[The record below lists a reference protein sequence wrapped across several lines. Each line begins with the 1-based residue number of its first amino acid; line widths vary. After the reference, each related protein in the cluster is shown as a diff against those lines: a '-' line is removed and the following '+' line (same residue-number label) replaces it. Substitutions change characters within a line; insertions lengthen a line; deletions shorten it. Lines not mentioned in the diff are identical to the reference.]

1 MDVLI
6 PSGLINVIT
15 MVIEAIGTLAV
26 IAVNHPF
33 FLLVMVPLGSIYL
46 LFQVKDYFVK
56 YYVVSNFD
64 ASVENAF

>member
-1 MDVLI
+1 
-6 PSGLINVIT
+6 